1 MTYLNIKSTF
11 GVETI
16 DQIDKKDYTTIK
28 EYKKTIRD
36 LIKDYH
42 ISGHNVY
49 TSLRCTKYWKNK

>member
-28 EYKKTIRD
+28 EYKKTLRD

-42 ISGHNVY
+42 ISGQNVY
-49 TSLRCTKYWKNK
+49 TSLRCAKDWKNN